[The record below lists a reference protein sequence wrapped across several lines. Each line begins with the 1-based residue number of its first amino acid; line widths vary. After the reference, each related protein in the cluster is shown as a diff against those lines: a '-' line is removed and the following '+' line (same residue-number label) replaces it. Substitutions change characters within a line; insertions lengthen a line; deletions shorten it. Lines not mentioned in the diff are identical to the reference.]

1 MSSTIR
7 LDRLLANLGYGS
19 RREVAALCRSGRVL
33 LDGSRVAAADCKVPL
48 GPALRERLTIK
59 GEPLDPLPGLVLAMH
74 KPLGHTCSHDEAGPL
89 VYDLVPARWR
99 RRDPPLSSAG
109 RLDKDTTGLLILTDD
124 GPLLH
129 RIISPRSHAP
139 KRYRASLAEPLRAD
153 AAAILASG
161 TLLLHGEDRPLLPA
175 DLALVSPTEAVV
187 TIVEGR
193 YHQVRRLF
201 AALGNRVVAL
211 HRDRI
216 GAFALPGDLA
226 PGASRILDPVEVAA
240 VTAASPA
247 TASPPGPRC
256 DSLP

>member
-1 MSSTIR
+1 MSPSIR
-7 LDRLLANLGYGS
+7 LDRLLGNLGYGS
-19 RREVAALCRSGRVL
+19 RREMAALCRSGRVS
-33 LDGSRVAAADCKVPL
+33 LDGLRVPAADLKVPL
-48 GPALRERLTIK
+48 DPGLRERLTIE
-59 GEPLDPLPGLVLAMH
+59 GEPVDPLPGLVLAMN

-89 VYDLVPARWR
+89 VYDLVPPRWR

-139 KRYRASLAEPLRAD
+139 KRYRAQLAAPLRPD

-161 TLLLHGEDRPLLPA
+161 TLLLHGDDKPLLPA
-175 DLALVSPTEAVV
+175 ELALISPTEAVV

-216 GAFALPGDLA
+216 GAFPLPGDLA
-226 PGASRILDPVEVAA
+226 SGDFRILDPLDVEAL
-240 VTAASPA
+240 TATPP
-247 TASPPGPRC
+247 TAPSPPGPRC